1 MRPALGLSFLF
12 SSILLSPVSAQ
23 EVIIPLYLE
32 SLANGKTDTLVVGI
46 TPGGYI
52 GCDYQNVDA
61 EPVFDPFPDKEDHI
75 GAYVTP
81 GRTWNQPEWCY
92 TPDCMVF
99 YKRGVNKNIQGLFLY
114 DVHFIVPT
122 EALPVIFRWNRSLL
136 PCRTVLNDRDEAE
149 SWIEP
154 PVPPENSKAYYGT
167 DIRMDQ
173 VDICVFYPLPP
184 VINDSSPLWRPSLHV
199 GIPDSIYYQTFVFD
213 SLGERHGY
221 RNFYVSID
229 LRVDNQALQEGS
241 TGIRI
246 LSNPVK
252 DVLKWE
258 SSSPLESWR
267 VLDVS
272 GRVVGNGGG
281 DCRILD
287 VSSLPPGLYLFSGL
301 ARNGRTET
309 VKFVKR

>member
-1 MRPALGLSFLF
+1 MRQAVLD
-12 SSILLSPVSAQ
+12 
-23 EVIIPLYLE
+23 
-32 SLANGKTDTLVVGI
+32 GKFNKTS
-46 TPGGYI
+46 
-52 GCDYQNVDA
+52 
-61 EPVFDPFPDKEDHI
+61 
-75 GAYVTP
+75 VTP

-92 TPDCMVF
+92 TPDC
-99 YKRGVNKNIQGLFLY
+99 
-114 DVHFIVPT
+114 
-122 EALPVIFRWNRSLL
+122 
-136 PCRTVLNDRDEAE
+136 TVLNDRDEAE

-154 PVPPENSKAYYGT
+154 P
-167 DIRMDQ
+167 
-173 VDICVFYPLPP
+173 
-184 VINDSSPLWRPSLHV
+184 
-199 GIPDSIYYQTFVFD
+199 D

-281 DCRILD
+281 DCRTLD